1 MRLPCLLLLPMLLA
15 CHPQARPDNAA
26 PDISVLEVS
35 GSVYAPAQGARA
47 QAAEEAMCKAWSL
60 DADQATAF
68 FRLSKPLGEGEL
80 HDFAWLPCTIEGR
93 VQASGRVWN
102 FEINAAGTSIWR
114 DGDEALLLGC
124 AQAACEPFV
133 VLMPDAGGQ

>member
-1 MRLPCLLLLPMLLA
+1 MLLA
-15 CHPQARPDNAA
+15 CHPQARPDSAA
-26 PDISVLEVS
+26 SEVTVLEVS
-35 GSVYAPAQGARA
+35 KPAYRPAKGAPTLAD
-47 QAAEEAMCKAWSL
+47 EATMCSAWSL
-60 DADQATAF
+60 DADQAAAF

-80 HDFAWLPCTIEGR
+80 HDYGWLPCTIEGR
-93 VQASGRVWN
+93 VQARGRIWS

-133 VLMPDAGGQ
+133 ILMPETGEP